1 MGKRNKYADYGRETQ
16 QFMNAVEKHLID
28 KFGNINSEWEGV
40 LSMLATQY
48 QVFVDCKERIK
59 QDGMMITD
67 RFNSLIKH
75 PLLKVETDAIIQ
87 CNKLVQEFGL
97 SPKSLKGL
105 SIQNNNEDEFLKEL
119 VSGD

>member
-1 MGKRNKYADYGRETQ
+1 MAKKQKYTDYGRETQ
-16 QFMNAVEKHLID
+16 QFMNAVEKHLINN
-28 KFGNINSEWEGV
+28 FGEINNEWEGV

-48 QVFVDCKERIK
+48 QVFIDCRERIK
-59 QDGMMITD
+59 QDGLMITD

-105 SIQNNNEDEFLKEL
+105 NVQNNNDEEFIDSLT
-119 VSGD
+119 SAG